1 VQVESVA
8 GEEGLRALRDPWE
21 ALVRRGAATTPF
33 QSWAT
38 TYHAVRI
45 DSGVIEPLILVAIE
59 ADGSVAGLLPLGVR
73 KQRRGPFAWRTLQ
86 TIGPKRLDFVDV
98 IATPALADDVVAA
111 CIDWLASHWTKWDE
125 LSLSPLRED
134 ARLLV
139 ALRRIEQSRPLAIAI
154 EAVDENLA
162 LEIPVIARTWEDLLA
177 GETRRT
183 TRRIVKRLDASG
195 FEVRRVSS
203 GYPLEAAV
211 DAFVDLHARRRG
223 EFGQVSRYLD
233 VDRSELCA
241 LVASTVAEGGDLM
254 LLEREGAPAAAQLTL
269 RLGEHASHYR
279 LAFDSEQRSFSPGI
293 GLLAAGVNDAIR
305 AGVREYDFGFG
316 AEEYKR
322 RWASVRRKV
331 FRVRIANRHLGRM
344 PRRAWSFAANTIS
357 RATRRSPRRARA
369 IFA

>member
-1 VQVESVA
+1 VQVESVV
-8 GEEGLRALRDPWE
+8 GEEGLRALREPWE
-21 ALVRRGAATTPF
+21 TLVRAGAATTPF

-45 DSGVIEPLILVAIE
+45 DDGVVEPLVLVARE
-59 ADGSVAGLLPLGVR
+59 AGGSLAGLLPLGLL
-73 KQRRGPFAWRTLQ
+73 KNRRGPLEWRTLQ

-98 IATPALADDVVAA
+98 IATSAQSDAVITA
-111 CIDWLASHWTKWDE
+111 CVDWLASHWSDWDE
-125 LSLSPLRED
+125 LHLTPLRED

-139 ALRRIEQSRPLAIAI
+139 ALRRIEPSQSLVIRID
-154 EAVDENLA
+154 EVDENFA
-162 LEIPVIARTWEDLLA
+162 LEIPALARSWEDLLD

-195 FEVRRVSS
+195 FEVRRVSA
-203 GYPLEAAV
+203 GWPLEAAV
-211 DAFVDLHARRRG
+211 DAFVDLHARRRR

-233 VDRSELCA
+233 VDRDELHA
-241 LVASTVAEGGDLM
+241 LVADAVAEGGDLA
-254 LLEREGAPAAAQLTL
+254 LLERDGAPAAAQLTL
-269 RLGEHASHYR
+269 RLGEQVSHYR

-322 RWASVRRKV
+322 RWASLRRKV
-331 FRVRIANRHLGRM
+331 YRVRIANRHLGRV
-344 PRRAWSFAANTIS
+344 PRRAWSFAFRTFGGLRNVA
-357 RATRRSPRRARA
+357 RKRRAHH
-369 IFA
+369 